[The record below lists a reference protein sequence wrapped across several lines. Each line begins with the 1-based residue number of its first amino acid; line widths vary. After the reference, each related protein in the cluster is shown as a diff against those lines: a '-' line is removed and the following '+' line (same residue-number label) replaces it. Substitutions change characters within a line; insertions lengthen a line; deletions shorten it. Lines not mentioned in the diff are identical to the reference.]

1 MFSSIMV
8 PEEVRRL
15 FQVLT
20 GEDMTDADEGLLFAV
35 ADALESGAAGLGE
48 VRALVAELVGKVR
61 TEFSGKAA
69 DRFAGG
75 LAVFDGLLSSGEA
88 ALREL
93 AVFMRYLA
101 QQVRYLKLVTIY
113 GLELLLLEMA
123 WAMQFAGATAGASLL
138 WLAARMAVMRM
149 LLSRWW
155 GQLFM
160 RLATAAAGGVTFN
173 VMPDVQ
179 AQLQM
184 VGEGFQWDGTLTA
197 QSAGM
202 GAFSALVSLPLSALG
217 GLVSNT
223 LTKVL
228 VKGLGDDVD
237 AAILEAAAK
246 KAVAEH
252 AELYPV
258 SAMAKF
264 ADAVGKSLDDYAGM
278 SVGAMWLARFGHSVG
293 DAVAG
298 SLSELFGEAFYQLL
312 QGGPLTWNPYS
323 LSAGGFETVFSGLGT
338 LAGLALRGKLHP
350 EGPSPYLEDT
360 GGGGGGSDDGGGS
373 GGEKTPLLGIGS
385 RSQTGDFPGSPGKD
399 STSDFSDGSDVH
411 SVISGS
417 DTGSVDSAAVPVS
430 SGDGLVV
437 SGAGPAF
444 GDMAGKDGQGGTDR
458 KGGAEGS
465 MPGGKA
471 ARGVPMVPGSGQDR
485 PGAPPP
491 AHSDEVAGSGQ
502 DQPGA
507 PPPAYRPVAGG
518 DPVPGVHGVDAPGN
532 RPLEVPT
539 LPTADSPAVTPHA
552 FGAPADT
559 TLPETGRSVSV
570 VDSDGGVPAGALL
583 AKGMTGRHGN
593 SGVDSLAG
601 QMVSHRQDVAVVSPD
616 SATPSVEGSPTAPY
630 LQQNPAAVL
639 PAGLPA
645 DTVRVPVPT
654 DVVARG
660 GLAEF
665 VQGGVT
671 DSRGGPVVLVSQ
683 GNPNAG
689 AVVSPGQG
697 SALAQGMG
705 RNVVAM
711 TSEQGGREPQW
722 TVFGPDGSARPV
734 AGDAQLA
741 ATTTRGV
748 GADTTWGERTES
760 PGRTSGSE
768 ERVSASSVGS
778 GTNPEPLQ
786 ESYRVALSELAGA
799 DLDRQREAS
808 ARADSILGP
817 TLQEYRVARVLM
829 AHQYLRFPDDE
840 SAAVERRVELQ
851 RQMIR
856 LMHIGAGAG
865 PEPGGNGLSPST
877 GSAGSKSTEDVVD
890 DTKSIDC
897 DAGTF
902 GRPSP
907 EPDAEPSPGTSAAN
921 AHVLDEVTDDA
932 ESDFAKFEESLR
944 RLRRL
949 GEDGPSRSPVRAV
962 ESVVD
967 DDAVSAGEN
976 GPRRSQTWTGV
987 GRNQDDSADNGARS
1001 LWGSSGSDTDSG
1013 SLVDSADRTGQSD
1026 RTVLTDPTE
1035 PSERTD
1041 GVAPPG
1047 DSSHD
1052 SKPPD
1057 ETAGVRERVDGV
1069 DARQDGSR
1077 LRIPRDLRRSD
1088 WLGTAPQI
1096 VQTVGADRVVE
1107 AVRGLVPEG
1116 TEPVG
1121 IDAVEHAVLNEV
1133 RSLRRGGRKFK
1144 VGGVRVLVQA
1154 KFDWRGSEAV
1164 EGNAT
1169 EQSAT
1174 WTADHKAG
1182 ASNAFS
1188 HRPRYRQIFFMP
1200 AVPGLFA
1207 LGAMELPTGL
1217 ASHRATSHT
1226 DTHGQSVRI
1235 ALPERATPGGDSE
1248 YAGARPVFVPVTFR
1262 VSRVDADGHSTGP
1275 VTIVGGRDRPDAGP
1289 VGTTLSVPEG
1299 LQPMTRA
1306 RVVPM
1311 PGELP
1316 VSVLEGATVRGS
1328 TRGWYRGKPLPAKTT
1343 RSGEP
1348 PGIYDQMAAQLGS
1361 LDEDSREALQEFV
1374 SQGNV
1379 ERLLPEMRVSEHAAA
1394 AGRGWV
1400 TLETPLRSGNSFRRL
1415 FSSRSQGVQMRAV
1428 AKRVGYLE
1436 TMDNAR
1442 WESASAGGAD
1452 AVNVHGSGRAGEG
1465 SGASGPGV
1473 DVGMVTAAAGPF
1485 AAAGAGRSRDQ
1496 EFTTSAKADD
1506 TASRTVQIV
1515 RYHTV
1520 YDLQVRL
1527 PGRSSPITFH
1537 DAIDGVHWTPS
1548 ESAREAGLLGE
1559 DGQPDPNGVAGIT
1572 RMALASSGA
1581 GAKLARI
1588 LRDSA
1593 HKVPGHHRWAWRDT
1607 DLVIDFGDPKLVK
1620 GIPGKAQEQLARG
1633 NEIDGALAGTH
1644 LSSPRVV
1651 EDMLTDQ
1658 AASIEM
1664 VEHGRGHDYH
1674 VSLKVTAEVA
1684 EVRDLGA
1691 VGETDTGVRISESES
1706 AKHSRGVTWRAGVGF
1721 VARVYTLLA
1730 GNFSLVTS
1738 YHKFG
1743 FERGTSSHV
1752 GEDISLSFGGDRGTQ
1767 PTATGGVGAQPRKRL
1782 AYRVRYT
1789 VSGTHWQEW
1798 NQLVKGVTIGRPGMH
1813 TPTVEKLP
1821 IVDASALEEGRGA
1834 GVVETDIVVE
1844 LPAWQA
1850 DQFKAQLEQ
1859 LRSAAVTPVEH
1870 TVVSYDEETMRQGLS
1885 RVFDGMPVVS
1895 LHGLKH
1901 LRESAYRQLRALSG
1915 HSVWELGGNGNLID
1929 RGISLHAVRAT
1940 ARAFSKKFRVDGLS
1954 VEKRR
1959 QDQHGVV
1966 ECSFMMKNPVPV
1978 LDGDGNP
1985 VKIWER
1991 PTRSV
1996 TGGRTTGSSKSGTFS
2011 WMNSIEPAMA
2021 AVDDHTG
2028 VISGVLMQELSPGSG
2043 SYRRERGHTTDS
2055 GRTRS
2060 ETGKP
2065 RELHLVTVD
2074 LEATVGAEVKTV
2086 GKIDKIGL
2094 FKGKPPARSAER
2106 FTLPESATV
2115 LVDDRQLQ
2123 EIKTRQAELQA
2134 QRAHEAGKEP
2144 VVTSIGLLEA
2154 PKDVAKVPAG
2164 LLEAPK
2170 DVAKVPAGHTLATPS
2185 WSRGV
2190 TEPVDLSDRIPLL
2203 REQISQRLGREAAE
2217 GLLPV
2222 FPQDTPLGNDRT
2234 AGHFLSNVQAKLGDL
2249 DNGGAGTQLRWEGR
2263 WRGHTYELHVGAEL
2277 LGEPEADG
2285 IKHGGLATASVA
2297 SITAS
2302 KIRGGSRVLLEVM
2315 TGAIPGVLL
2324 RGTDSP
2330 GTAGLAGSE
2339 SIPQHGPGFGR
2350 LGLGI
2355 LHVAEWRKQ
2364 VRSRTQTPTTSYTSS
2379 ETVSGALA
2387 SHRAEVIFDVRIERH
2402 GERLAE
2408 APDVRT
2414 VGVSTAVEDTLPE
2427 DLAQRS
2433 RAAEITDLT
2442 ASQATDEAIQRWKT
2456 DHDAEV
2462 LPGAKEFRAVEF
2474 RGRVE
2479 DLIAAAE
2486 HAITSAGGSVTAE
2499 ARRSLRAWFTPHR
2512 LEALLCPLT
2521 DPEHTPVP
2529 VELPPGLGVN
2539 LELYLK
2545 IPDRGALSSTSG
2557 RIMLDGSATNRSPD
2571 EHQAGSASGH
2581 AVLATPLFASG
2592 VLHPEG
2598 AKTYEEGRHEFGQ
2611 VGDWNIP
2618 LISRGGHESET
2629 EHHTKSETARET
2641 ISQESLDS
2649 PLKDITSTWL
2659 HGAEF
2664 RMLATPAEHSFGK
2677 RRAGV
2682 SATFEAGYVIRRSD
2696 RSGELPAG
2704 LVAATKEFA
2713 ERDQEWTSA
2722 SDQQRAAR
2730 VHLSQATQVRQRADR
2745 EELPEAQAHMQTTQ
2759 QAWDEADTRARHAEH
2774 KWWQAK
2780 RDYETQLV
2788 RARTD
2793 PGLAGA
2799 PADANLT
2806 IREDSRTRV
2815 HNRYALFPV
2824 ARKAVDA
2831 TREGRRPR
2839 ARYVVRGNLDR
2850 KANGASQAGQD
2861 FFIVA
2866 QGLESMLDLAQHD
2879 RPRES
2884 RFGVNDAGLIAPPQ
2898 FLHAEGPTRVD
2909 IWIEPGPLVRD
2920 PAESAVSPDGLGWTR
2935 EDLRRE
2941 AEQSK
2946 PVFSTLSALAQE
2958 SLRWQA
2964 EAVLARDHDFRA
2976 LDGRTADEVL
2986 ALHNDMAAV
2995 LARPLAQHDQ
3005 GLADELSRNLAH
3017 EFHTARPTSTRPSPK
3032 PDTAR
3037 TVQTP
3042 NNGPATSADRPG
3054 PSYVTA
3060 KSGLEPIQEEQPKP
3074 DDASAL
3080 RFLSFW

>member
-20 GEDMTDADEGLLFAV
+20 GEDMTDADEGALFAV
-35 ADALESGAAGLGE
+35 AEMLESGAAGLGE

-69 DRFAGG
+69 DRFADG
-75 LAVFDGLLSSGEA
+75 LGIFDGLLSSGQAGLLDLA
-88 ALREL
+88 AFVRKTS
-93 AVFMRYLA
+93 

-113 GLELLLLEMA
+113 SLQLLWIEMA

-138 WLAARMAVMRM
+138 WLAARMAVTRF
-149 LLSRWW
+149 LLTTWW

-160 RLATAAAGGVTFN
+160 RLAMMAAGGVVFN
-173 VMPDVQ
+173 VLPDVP

-184 VGEGFQWDGTLTA
+184 LGEKSAEKWDRTLTEQA
-197 QSAGM
+197 AGM
-202 GAFSALVSLPLSALG
+202 GAFSALVALPLSALG
-217 GLVSNT
+217 GLVSNM

-264 ADAVGKSLDDYAGM
+264 ADAVGKSLDNYAGM
-278 SVGAMWLARFGHSVG
+278 SVGTMWLARFGHSVG

-323 LSAGGFETVFSGLGT
+323 LSAGGFETVFSGVGT

-350 EGPSPYLEDT
+350 EGPSPYLEGTGRGADT
-360 GGGGGGSDDGGGS
+360 TTDGGGSD
-373 GGEKTPLLGIGS
+373 EKTPLLGIGS

-444 GDMAGKDGQGGTDR
+444 GDMAGKDGRGGTDR

-471 ARGVPMVPGSGQDR
+471 ARGVPVVPGSGQDR

-552 FGAPADT
+552 FGAAADT

-593 SGVDSLAG
+593 SGVDFLAG

-616 SATPSVEGSPTAPY
+616 SATPSAEGSPTAPY
-630 LQQNPAAVL
+630 LPQNPAAVL
-639 PAGLPA
+639 PSGLPA

-665 VQGGVT
+665 VQGGVK

-748 GADTTWGERTES
+748 GADTTRGERTES
-760 PGRTSGSE
+760 PGRTSRSE
-768 ERVSASSVGS
+768 ERVSASS
-778 GTNPEPLQ
+778 
-786 ESYRVALSELAGA
+786 
-799 DLDRQREAS
+799 
-808 ARADSILGP
+808 
-817 TLQEYRVARVLM
+817 
-829 AHQYLRFPDDE
+829 
-840 SAAVERRVELQ
+840 
-851 RQMIR
+851 
-856 LMHIGAGAG
+856 
-865 PEPGGNGLSPST
+865 
-877 GSAGSKSTEDVVD
+877 VVD

-907 EPDAEPSPGTSAAN
+907 VSEERFDWWRGESGSVSGEGARSLDGGWDARTFGSPSPEPGAEPSPGTSAAN

-932 ESDFAKFEESLR
+932 ESDFAKFEESLT

-976 GPRRSQTWTGV
+976 GPRRSQTWPGV

-1001 LWGSSGSDTDSG
+1001 LWVSSGSDTDSG

-1041 GVAPPG
+1041 GVAAPG

-1121 IDAVEHAVLNEV
+1121 IDAVEHAVLNEI

-1348 PGIYDQMAAQLGS
+1348 PGIYDQVAAQLGS

-1400 TLETPLRSGNSFRRL
+1400 TLETPLRSGNWFRRL

-1752 GEDISLSFGGDRGTQ
+1752 GEDISLSFGGDRGMQ
-1767 PTATGGVGAQPRKRL
+1767 PTATGGMGAQPRKRL

-1798 NQLVKGVTIGRPGMH
+1798 NQLVKGVTIGRPGMY

-1966 ECSFMMKNPVPV
+1966 EFSFMMKNPVPV

-1985 VKIWER
+1985 VKIWEQ

-2144 VVTSIGLLEA
+2144 VVTSTGLLEA

-2302 KIRGGSRVLLEVM
+2302 KIRSASRVLLEVM

-2330 GTAGLAGSE
+2330 GTAGPAGSE

-2355 LHVAEWRKQ
+2355 LHVAEWLKQ

-2402 GERLAE
+2402 GERIAE

-2521 DPEHTPVP
+2521 DPEHIPVP

-2539 LELYLK
+2539 LDLYLK

-2618 LISRGGHESET
+2618 LISRGGHESKTET

-2713 ERDQEWTSA
+2713 KRDQEWTSA

-2759 QAWDEADTRARHAEH
+2759 QAWDEADTRTRHAEH

-2780 RDYETQLV
+2780 RDYETQLAH
-2788 RARTD
+2788 ARTD

-2964 EAVLARDHDFRA
+2964 EKVLADPCVR
-2976 LDGRTADEVL
+2976 V
-2986 ALHNDMAAV
+2986 
-2995 LARPLAQHDQ
+2995 
-3005 GLADELSRNLAH
+3005 
-3017 EFHTARPTSTRPSPK
+3017 HT
-3032 PDTAR
+3032 
-3037 TVQTP
+3037 
-3042 NNGPATSADRPG
+3042 
-3054 PSYVTA
+3054 
-3060 KSGLEPIQEEQPKP
+3060 I
-3074 DDASAL
+3074 
-3080 RFLSFW
+3080 